1 MPPPRRDNRQGRGRG
16 RGRFVPRRK
25 VCSFCVEKVQII
37 DYKDIAR
44 MRRYISDRYRME
56 PRRKTGVC
64 ARHQRNLSTAI
75 KRARHI
81 ALVPFTPAHVK
92 GNTPSPLRP
101 MPAPPPPP
109 QPAAPVGAAPQ
120 PAPTAEPATDGE
132 APPDTAPTE
141 AVETPSAS

>member
-1 MPPPRRDNRQGRGRG
+1 MPPPPRRDNRQGRGRG

-25 VCSFCVEKVQII
+25 VCAFCVEKVQII

-64 ARHQRNLSTAI
+64 ARHQRSLSTAI

-92 GNTPSPLRP
+92 GNVASAFRA
-101 MPAPPPPP
+101 MP
-109 QPAAPVGAAPQ
+109 AAPQ
-120 PAPTAEPATDGE
+120 PAPAGSTPQPTPVAEPATNGE
-132 APPDTAPTE
+132 APPVAEPAE
-141 AVETPSAS
+141 AAEAAETPAAS

>member
-25 VCSFCVEKVQII
+25 VCAFCVEKVQII

-44 MRRYISDRYRME
+44 LRRYISDRYRME

-64 ARHQRNLSTAI
+64 ARHQRSLSTAI

-92 GNTPSPLRP
+92 GNAPSALRP
-101 MPAPPPPP
+101 MP
-109 QPAAPVGAAPQ
+109 AAPQ
-120 PAPTAEPATDGE
+120 PAPAGSAPQQAPVAEPATNGE
-132 APPDTAPTE
+132 APQADE
-141 AVETPSAS
+141 LVETAETQAAS

>member
-25 VCSFCVEKVQII
+25 VCAFCVEKVQII

-44 MRRYISDRYRME
+44 LRRYISDRYRME

-64 ARHQRNLSTAI
+64 ARHQRSLSTAI

-81 ALVPFTPAHVK
+81 GLVPFTPAHVK
-92 GNTPSPLRP
+92 GNAPSALRP
-101 MPAPPPPP
+101 MP
-109 QPAAPVGAAPQ
+109 AAPQ
-120 PAPTAEPATDGE
+120 PAPTGSAPLQASVAEPATNGE
-132 APPDTAPTE
+132 APLAAEPVE
-141 AVETPSAS
+141 AAETPAAS

>member
-25 VCSFCVEKVQII
+25 VCAFCVEKVQII

-44 MRRYISDRYRME
+44 LRRYISDRYRME

-64 ARHQRNLSTAI
+64 ARHQRSLSTAI

-92 GNTPSPLRP
+92 GNAPSALRP
-101 MPAPPPPP
+101 VP
-109 QPAAPVGAAPQ
+109 AAPQ
-120 PAPTAEPATDGE
+120 PAPAGSAPQQASVAEPATNGE
-132 APPDTAPTE
+132 ASPAAELVE
-141 AVETPSAS
+141 AAETPAAS

>member
-1 MPPPRRDNRQGRGRG
+1 MPPPPRRDNRQGRGRG

-25 VCSFCVEKVQII
+25 VCAFCVEKVQII

-64 ARHQRNLSTAI
+64 ARHQRSLSTAI

-92 GNTPSPLRP
+92 GNTPTALRP
-101 MPAPPPPP
+101 IP
-109 QPAAPVGAAPQ
+109 AAPQ
-120 PAPTAEPATDGE
+120 PSPVGSAPQPTPVAEPATEG
-132 APPDTAPTE
+132 
-141 AVETPSAS
+141 ETPAAAEPAEAAETPATS